1 MPGAVL
7 QRLGEADESPQA
19 RNSIC
24 STKCCDYV
32 ASWDWPGSNW
42 LQGSGQFYLR
52 KNDDDFVNN
61 VIFLWFQLTK
71 KPIYENLSK
80 VAAMMME
87 FFDNDIEVFWVS
99 KAFFNFLSRLAIE
112 MPKLS
117 ETTNSLL
124 EKEDPDLYK

>member
-1 MPGAVL
+1 
-7 QRLGEADESPQA
+7 
-19 RNSIC
+19 
-24 STKCCDYV
+24 
-32 ASWDWPGSNW
+32 
-42 LQGSGQFYLR
+42 
-52 KNDDDFVNN
+52 
-61 VIFLWFQLTK
+61 LTK